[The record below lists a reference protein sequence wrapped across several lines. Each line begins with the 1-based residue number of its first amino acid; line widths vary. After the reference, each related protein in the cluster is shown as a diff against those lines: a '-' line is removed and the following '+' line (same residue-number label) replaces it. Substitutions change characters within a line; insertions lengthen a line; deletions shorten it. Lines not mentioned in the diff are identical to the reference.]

1 MIQVVITNNTN
12 RNTVIVPASNT
23 IRQTLE
29 SAGVDYTRG
38 TMRMDGAPL
47 GAGDFDKTFEQ
58 FGVTE
63 KTFISMITKADNA
76 NA

>member
-1 MIQVVITNNTN
+1 MIQVHITNNTN
-12 RNTVIVPASNT
+12 RDTVFARNTDT

-29 SAGVDYTRG
+29 AAGIDYTRG

-63 KTFISMITKADNA
+63 KTFLSAITKAD
-76 NA
+76 

>member
-12 RNTVIVPASNT
+12 KNTVIVPASNT

-47 GAGDFDKTFEQ
+47 GAGDFDKTFAD
-58 FGVTE
+58 FGITE
-63 KTFISMITKADNA
+63 KTSLSAITKAD
-76 NA
+76 